1 MDGPW
6 ISDPVFWVFSL
17 PALAVSG
24 VLIQMIL
31 SLFSCCGSFK
41 FRGRPVLLKWWM
53 IPAAAVA
60 CICLWTVAVLY
71 AVLR

>member
-1 MDGPW
+1 MHTPW

-17 PALAVSG
+17 PALAASG
-24 VLIQMIL
+24 LLIQMIL

-41 FRGRPVLLKWWM
+41 IRGRAVHLKWWM
-53 IPAAAVA
+53 IPAAALT
-60 CICLWTVAVLY
+60 CLCLWTVAVLY